1 MSDDFSLCC
10 WVRGTSVDAT
20 FIIKISL
27 TETVDTLRNLVKATR
42 QLDDVP
48 ASDLRLFKLKDPLR
62 RPYKET
68 LNGVTLSTDGELL
81 DPSDEIS
88 EVFAAPPPKRHIHI
102 IVGT

>member
-1 MSDDFSLCC
+1 FSLCC
-10 WVRGTSVDAT
+10 WVRGTPVAAT
-20 FIIKISL
+20 FIITISR
-27 TETVDTLRNLVKATR
+27 TETVYTLRDLIKESYPNTFR
-42 QLDDVP
+42 DVDAP
-48 ASDLRLFKLKDPLR
+48 ALQLFKLKNPLR

-102 IVGT
+102 IV